1 MQAVAQSIRS
11 FVRATLAVAV
21 LLACPLVARAQA
33 VAKPFLVVS
42 INTLDN
48 IFSDVGAVAAAAGQ
62 GDAANLWLGLAG
74 VYTTGLDRTKPA
86 GAYVS
91 LGASGPQVVAFVPV
105 KNLKQILANF
115 QAQLGPAK
123 DVGDGVLELGANL
136 PQPMYIKEQAGYAF
150 IVQDPQS
157 LQGVPA
163 DPSKVVQDLVA
174 KYDIAMQV
182 NIGNLPAEFR
192 ELALSQLKMGF
203 DGALQAQADNLPE
216 EQRALTEQ
224 LGKASMKSIEDF
236 MEQADQ
242 VTVGIA
248 VDNRTSAFTLE
259 SSVTAKPGSE
269 LAKQM
274 SDAYNVKSAFGGL
287 GGRDPAALMSLT
299 MALMPADIAQI
310 TAGMTTARQQAMQ
323 SIDNDG
329 GVPNDKKEPLKTAL
343 GGILDV
349 FQATMSAGK
358 IDGAAAVN
366 LLPGGIEVV
375 GGAVVADGLKLEKS
389 VKQIVQLVSDQPGFP
404 QVQLDFAKL
413 DGVNLHK
420 IEIPAGEIDP
430 NLGRLLGE
438 RLEIILGFSRDRA
451 LMSLSRDGVETLKQ
465 VTGLSPNAGPTVP
478 MQMRIALGQWMKMAN
493 SVESNPT
500 TQALAAAANQANGD
514 DKISMSIRPI
524 ERGSAYTLQVSGGVI
539 KMAGAAFKAIQEAQ
553 FGQ

>member
-1 MQAVAQSIRS
+1 VAQSYRYFI
-11 FVRATLAVAV
+11 RATVAVAV
-21 LLACPLVARAQA
+21 LLLSPLVARAQA

-42 INTLDN
+42 INKLDD

-74 VYTTGLDRTKPA
+74 IYTTGLDRTKPA

-115 QAQLGPAK
+115 QAQIGPAK
-123 DVGDGVLELGANL
+123 DVGNGVMEIGANL
-136 PQPMYIKEQAGYAF
+136 PQPMYIKEQGGYAF
-150 IVQDPQS
+150 VVQDPQS

-163 DPSKVVQDLVA
+163 DPSAMIKDLVA

-192 ELALSQLKMGF
+192 ELAMSQLKIGF
-203 DGALQAQADNLPE
+203 DGALQAQADNLPA
-216 EQRALTEQ
+216 EQRAITEE

-248 VDNRTSAFTLE
+248 MDGRTSGMTLE
-259 SSVTAKPGSE
+259 STVTAKAGTD

-274 SDAYNVKSAFGGL
+274 EAAYSVKSAFGGL

-299 MALMPADIAQI
+299 MALLPSDVAQI
-310 TAGMTTARQQAMQ
+310 TAGMTSARQQAMQ
-323 SIDNDG
+323 AIDDDA
-329 GVPNDKKEPLKTAL
+329 GVPNDKKEQLKSAV

-349 FQATMSAGK
+349 VQATMSAGK

-366 LLPGGIEVV
+366 LVPGSIEVV

-389 VKQIVQLVSDQPGFP
+389 VKQIVEMAKDQPGFP
-404 QVQLDFAKL
+404 QVQLDFAKQ

-420 IEIPAGEIDP
+420 IEIPAAEIDP
-430 NLGRLLGE
+430 NLGRLLGD

-451 LMSLSRDGVETLKQ
+451 LLAVGRDGVSTIKQ
-465 VTGLSPNAGPTVP
+465 VTGISPNAGPSLP

-493 SVESNPT
+493 SVDSNAT
-500 TQALAAAANQANGD
+500 TQALAAAADQAKGED
-514 DKISMSIRPI
+514 TISMSIRPI

-539 KMAGAAFKAIQEAQ
+539 KMAGAAAKAIQEAQ
-553 FGQ
+553 

>member
-1 MQAVAQSIRS
+1 VAQSFR
-11 FVRATLAVAV
+11 FLVRVALAVAV
-21 LLACPLVARAQA
+21 LAVSPLVARAQEA
-33 VAKPFLVVS
+33 AKPFLVVS
-42 INTLDN
+42 INKLDELL
-48 IFSDVGAVAAAAGQ
+48 SDAGAVAAAAGE
-62 GDAANLWLGLAG
+62 GDTANLWLGLAG
-74 VYTTGLDRTKPA
+74 VYATGLDRTKPA

-91 LGASGPQVVAFVPV
+91 LGVSGPQVVAFVPV

-123 DVGDGVLELGANL
+123 DVGNGVLEIGANL

-157 LQGVPA
+157 LQGIPA
-163 DPSKVVQDLVA
+163 DPSKIVQDLVA
-174 KYDIAMQV
+174 KYDIAAQV
-182 NIGNLPAEFR
+182 NMGSLPAEFR
-192 ELALSQLKMGF
+192 ELAVSQLKMGF

-242 VTVGIA
+242 ITIGVAIDG
-248 VDNRTSAFTLE
+248 RTSGMTLE
-259 SSVTAKPGSE
+259 SSVTAKAGTD

-274 SDAYNVKSAFGGL
+274 ATVNSVKSAFGGL
-287 GGRDPAALMSLT
+287 GGRDPAALMSMT

-323 SIDNDG
+323 AIDDDA
-329 GVPNDKKEPLKTAL
+329 GVPADKKGPLKSAM

-349 FQATMSAGK
+349 IQATFAGGK
-358 IDGAAAVN
+358 LDMAAAVN
-366 LLPGGIEVV
+366 LLPGSLEVV

-389 VKQIVQLVSDQPGFP
+389 VKQIVGLAKDQPGFP

-438 RLEIILGFSRDRA
+438 RLEIVLGFSPDRA
-451 LMSLSRDGVETLKQ
+451 LLAVGRDGVATLKP
-465 VTGLSPNAGPTVP
+465 VTGSSPNAGPTVP
-478 MQMRIALGQWMKMAN
+478 LQMKIALGQWMKMAN
-493 SVESNPT
+493 SVESSPA
-500 TQALAAAANQANGD
+500 TQALAAAADQANGD
-514 DKISMSIRPI
+514 DKISVSVRPI

-539 KMAGAAFKAIQEAQ
+539 KMAGAAAKAIQEAQ
-553 FGQ
+553 

>member
-1 MQAVAQSIRS
+1 MAQSFR
-11 FVRATLAVAV
+11 FLVRASLAVAV
-21 LLACPLVARAQA
+21 LLVSPLVARAQA
-33 VAKPFLVVS
+33 VAKPFMVVS
-42 INTLDN
+42 INKLDELL
-48 IFSDVGAVAAAAGQ
+48 SDAGAMAAAAGQ

-74 VYTTGLDRTKPA
+74 VYATGLDRTKPA

-91 LGASGPQVVAFVPV
+91 LGDSGPQVVAFVPV

-123 DVGDGVLELGANL
+123 DVGNGVLEVGANL

-157 LQGVPA
+157 LQNVPA

-174 KYDIAMQV
+174 KYDIAVQV
-182 NIGNLPAEFR
+182 NMGNLPAEFR
-192 ELALSQLKMGF
+192 ELAVSQLKMGF

-216 EQRALTEQ
+216 EQRAITEQ

-242 VTVGIA
+242 VTIGIA
-248 VDNRTSAFTLE
+248 IDGRTSGLTVE
-259 SSVTAKPGSE
+259 SSVTAKAGTE

-274 SDAYNVKSAFGGL
+274 EVVNSVKSAFGGL
-287 GGRDPAALMSLT
+287 GGRDPAALLSLT
-299 MALMPADIAQI
+299 TALMPADVAQV
-310 TAGMTTARQQAMQ
+310 TAGMTAARQQAMQ
-323 SIDNDG
+323 AIDDDA
-329 GVPNDKKEPLKTAL
+329 GVPADKKEPLKSAL

-349 FQATMSAGK
+349 IAATMAAGK
-358 IDGAAAVN
+358 LDMAAAVN
-366 LLPGGIEVV
+366 LLPGSLEVV

-389 VKQIVQLVSDQPGFP
+389 VKQIVEMVKDQPGFP

-430 NLGRLLGE
+430 NLGRLLGD

-451 LMSLSRDGVETLKQ
+451 LMAVGRDGVATLKP
-465 VTGLSPNAGPTVP
+465 VTTLSPNAGPAIPV
-478 MQMRIALGQWMKMAN
+478 QLRVAVGQWMKMAN
-493 SVESNPT
+493 AVESNPA
-500 TQALAAAANQANGD
+500 TQALAAAADQANGD
-514 DKISMSIRPI
+514 DKISLSIRPI
-524 ERGSAYTLQVSGGVI
+524 ERGSAYSLQISGGVI
-539 KMAGAAFKAIQEAQ
+539 KMAGAAAKAIQEAQ
-553 FGQ
+553 

>member
-1 MQAVAQSIRS
+1 MAQSFR
-11 FVRATLAVAV
+11 FLVRATLAVAV
-21 LLACPLVARAQA
+21 LLVSPLVARAQA
-33 VAKPFLVVS
+33 VAKPFMVVS
-42 INTLDN
+42 INKLDD

-91 LGASGPQVVAFVPV
+91 LGASGPQVVGFLPV

-115 QAQLGPAK
+115 EAQIGPAK
-123 DVGDGVLELGANL
+123 DVGNGVLEVGANL
-136 PQPMYIKEQAGYAF
+136 PQPMYIKEQGGYAF

-163 DPSKVVQDLVA
+163 DPGKIVQDLVA
-174 KYDIAMQV
+174 KYDIAVQV

-192 ELALSQLKMGF
+192 ELAMSQLKMGF
-203 DGALQAQADNLPE
+203 DGALQAQADNLPA
-216 EQRALTEQ
+216 EQRAITEQ

-242 VTVGIA
+242 ITFGIA
-248 VDNRTSAFTLE
+248 VDGRTSGMTLE
-259 SSVTAKPGSE
+259 SSVTAKAGSE

-274 SDAYNVKSAFGGL
+274 ESAYSVKSAFGGI
-287 GGRDPAALMSLT
+287 GGRAPAALMSLT

-323 SIDNDG
+323 AIDDDA
-329 GVPNDKKEPLKTAL
+329 GVPNDKKEPLKAAL

-349 FQATMSAGK
+349 VQATMSAGK

-366 LLPGGIEVV
+366 LLPGSIEVV

-389 VKQIVQLVSDQPGFP
+389 VKQIVEMVQDQPGFP
-404 QVQLDFAKL
+404 QVQLDFAKQ

-430 NLGRLLGE
+430 NLGRLLGD

-451 LMSLSRDGVETLKQ
+451 LLAVGRDGVSTMRQ
-465 VTGLSPNAGPTVP
+465 VTGASPNAGPSLP

-493 SVESNPT
+493 AVESNPA
-500 TQALAAAANQANGD
+500 TQALSAAADQANGD
-514 DKISMSIRPI
+514 DTVSMSIRPI
-524 ERGSAYTLQVSGGVI
+524 ERGSAYTLQVSGGVV
-539 KMAGAAFKAIQEAQ
+539 KMAGTALKAMMLEAQ
-553 FGQ
+553 